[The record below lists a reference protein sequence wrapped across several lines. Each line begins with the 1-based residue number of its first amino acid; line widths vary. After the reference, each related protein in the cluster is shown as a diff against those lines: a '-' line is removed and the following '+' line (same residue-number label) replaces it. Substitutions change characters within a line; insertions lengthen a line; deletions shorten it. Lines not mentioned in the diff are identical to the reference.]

1 MADIAIPK
9 MQTRRRPRWLK
20 PDSDN
25 EAATMRSAKRSKNK
39 TTEVREK
46 KDKSKI
52 KVEVSR
58 GGNPHA
64 EDAKSRKPT
73 RGHKRKERP
82 RAVGKGHSRKQK
94 HKQQHVASPARV
106 ASMFLLARKTSELI
120 RLKYNNLG
128 DFGGTDPVQDSW
140 VMEVAGP
147 YEAMQEITPVLK
159 KYKFRWSPQSK
170 SWQIDATLY
179 TYNNRKRQNSWN
191 AARRNQEAAWPILK
205 KKVKEINDR
214 LRSEDPAAGKRTD
227 DMRQFVKEIH
237 QDQRI
242 LSRLENMGIT
252 VGQDVPDRYSVDE
265 SKVVLL
271 GNTYGIKDILKRYGF
286 RFGRSRAGKGWMI
299 PMREF
304 NAISRELV
312 ADIAQATGE

>member
-1 MADIAIPK
+1 MT
-9 MQTRRRPRWLK
+9 TRL
-20 PDSDN
+20 
-25 EAATMRSAKRSKNK
+25 AKKNKGKGKGK
-39 TTEVREK
+39 TTEVRTDK
-46 KDKSKI
+46 KDPNKI
-52 KVEVSR
+52 R
-58 GGNPHA
+58 GEAPTRRNTEHQ
-64 EDAKSRKPT
+64 DALSRKPT
-73 RGHKRKERP
+73 RGHKRKERS

-94 HKQQHVASPARV
+94 HKQKHVASPARV
-106 ASMFLLARKTSELI
+106 ASMFLLSRKTSELI

-128 DFGGTDPVQDSW
+128 DFGGTNPIQDSW

-147 YEAMQEITPVLK
+147 YEAMQEITPILK

-170 SWQIDATLY
+170 SWRIDATLY
-179 TYNNRKRQNSWN
+179 TYSTRRRDNLWN
-191 AARRNQEAAWPILK
+191 AARRNQKAAWPILNE
-205 KKVKEINDR
+205 KVKEINER

-237 QDQRI
+237 QDKRI
-242 LSRLENMGIT
+242 ISRLENMGIT